1 MTTDEN
7 DIVLDPFM
15 GTGTTA
21 VAAKHLGR
29 NYIGFEID
37 RNYVRIAKDKIDDV
51 QTNSRIGDSWISF
64 YLNEPRTIRNV
75 DWNELKKYFNIPKNS
90 REIDKVKISL
100 LSKDDIINTY
110 TPKKDEQ
117 TSFLFS
123 VR

>member
-1 MTTDEN
+1 MIQKYAEKAN
-7 DIVLDPFM
+7 EKL
-15 GTGTTA
+15 
-21 VAAKHLGR
+21 R
-29 NYIGFEID
+29 N
-37 RNYVRIAKDKIDDV
+37 NADD
-51 QTNSRIGDSWISF
+51 SRIGDSWISF